1 MQTIREIML
10 ISPVMPVLVIDREQD
25 AVPLA
30 RALVAGGLRVLEI
43 TLRTT
48 AALSAVR
55 DIAEQV
61 PDAVVGVG
69 TVTHPAQ
76 FAQVKQLGAV
86 FAVSPGLTSELI
98 SAADAIKFPFL
109 PGVMTPS
116 DVIRAM
122 EAGFDALKLFPAEQ
136 AGGIGMLKAMKGPFP
151 DMKFCPTGGVTVNT
165 APAYLALPNVG
176 CVGGSWIAPADL
188 VRAGNWSAITDLA
201 RAASLLRG

>member
-1 MQTIREIML
+1 MLTIREIMQ
-10 ISPVMPVLVIDREQD
+10 ISPVMPVLVIDREED

-43 TLRTT
+43 TLRTS
-48 AALSAVR
+48 AALGSIRA
-55 DIAEQV
+55 IAEQV

-69 TVTHPAQ
+69 TVTHAAQ
-76 FAQVKQLGAV
+76 FAQVKKLGAV
-86 FAVSPGLTSELI
+86 FAVSPGLTVELI
-98 SAADAIKFPFL
+98 EAADAIEFPFL

-116 DVIRAM
+116 DVLRAM
-122 EAGFDALKLFPAEQ
+122 EAGLDALKLFPAEQ

-188 VRAGNWSAITDLA
+188 VRAGSWSAITDLA
-201 RAASLLRG
+201 RAASALR

>member
-1 MQTIREIML
+1 MQTIREIMQ
-10 ISPVMPVLVIDREQD
+10 ISPVMPVLVIDREED

-43 TLRTT
+43 TLRTA

-76 FAQVKQLGAV
+76 FAQVKKLGAV
-86 FAVSPGLTSELI
+86 FAVSPGITSELI

-151 DMKFCPTGGVTVNT
+151 DMKFCPTGGVTVTT